1 MGRGGMW
8 IWEGV
13 LLSERFG
20 RLGVESSCHAM
31 LVYVFFLAFCGLRKY

>member
-20 RLGVESSCHAM
+20 RLEWKVLAM
-31 LVYVFFLAFCGLRKY
+31 QC